1 MPVDLVIQESRISMS
16 AVFGT
21 IACCGHPYNSLSRN
35 VLSHPILLK
44 LSSSCWGCEI
54 LTGLKPMENH
64 ETSTLDFTNQQA
76 AARVLPQTPLIDS
89 YHTGW
94 KGLTFTH
101 YCHPPHETVEHC
113 LIQHSLVIAH
123 SKSCFTAGRYLDGKF
138 KHYAHGN
145 GRVDIIPAFLSHRTN
160 WDREVEFSV
169 IAICP
174 TLLVGVASPLENRAT
189 QESMQREV
197 ELIPQLAIE
206 DPVIQQ
212 LALALKTEIQ
222 TGCMSGRLY
231 GELLGTALAARLVQ
245 NYAVGKPV
253 LEFKANGLSRS
264 QLARVIDYMQANLTQ
279 DLSILDLATLTSMS
293 ESHFSRSFKRSVGI
307 SPYQYLMQQR
317 VERAKQLLAQQ
328 SLALAKPLPQQKPPG
343 TGIAISTIALDC
355 GFANQTHLTKVFR
368 QMTGMTPKAYQKR

>member
-1 MPVDLVIQESRISMS
+1 
-16 AVFGT
+16 
-21 IACCGHPYNSLSRN
+21 
-35 VLSHPILLK
+35 
-44 LSSSCWGCEI
+44 
-54 LTGLKPMENH
+54 LTGLKPMVNH
-64 ETSTLDFTNQQA
+64 STSTLDLTDRQE
-76 AARVLPQTPLIDS
+76 AARVLPQTPLIAS

-101 YCHPPHETVEHC
+101 YCHPPHKTVEHG
-113 LIQHSLVIAH
+113 LLQHSLVITDP
-123 SKSCFTAGRYLDGKF
+123 KSCFTAERHLDGKF

-145 GRVDIIPAFLSHRTN
+145 GRVDVIPAFLSHWTN
-160 WDREVEFSV
+160 WDREIEFSV

-174 TLLVGVASPLENRAT
+174 TLLHQAT
-189 QESMQREV
+189 QEVMQNEI
-197 ELIPQLAIE
+197 ELIPQFAIG

-212 LALALKTEIQ
+212 LALALKLEIQ

-245 NYAVGKPV
+245 NYAVNTPA
-253 LEFKANGLSRS
+253 LEFKSSGLPQS

-279 DLSILDLATLTSMS
+279 DLSILDLATLTGMS

-307 SPYQYLMQQR
+307 APYQYLMQQR
-317 VERAKQLLAQQ
+317 VERAKQLLAQR
-328 SLALAKPLPQQKPPG
+328 SLAKPPG

-368 QMTGMTPKAYQKR
+368 QMTGMTPKAYQK